1 MARKRWKKTGAIRFV
16 AFQHWMLKT
25 PAYRHACPGERAA
38 LVELYALYNASNN
51 GHLYLSVRELAA
63 RLGVTEKP
71 AQKYLNG
78 LVAKGFIKPKVKG
91 SFTCKTRK
99 ATTWTLTEFGT
110 DQDIKATVDFM
121 KWRPGDDFTPDAEKK
136 TTVGESPTDGGKN
149 YHRNADLSPEKSAHG
164 GRKSHCETN
173 LGPLTVGESPTQIDM
188 PYGWTLKRE
197 REKDWLET
205 TVSAI
210 TDTVN

>member
-38 LVELYALYNASNN
+38 LVELYALHNASNN

-71 AQKYLNG
+71 AQKYLRG
-78 LVAKGFIKPKVKG
+78 LVAKGFIKPKVRG
-91 SFTCKTRK
+91 SFSCKNRQ

-121 KWRPGDDFTPDAEKK
+121 RWRPGDDFTPDAEKK
-136 TTVGESPTDGGKN
+136 PRWENLPLPVGKITIVMLTYLLKKAPTVGESPTVKPISALSRWEILP
-149 YHRNADLSPEKSAHG
+149 HR
-164 GRKSHCETN
+164 
-173 LGPLTVGESPTQIDM
+173 
-188 PYGWTLKRE
+188 
-197 REKDWLET
+197 
-205 TVSAI
+205 
-210 TDTVN
+210 